1 MKHLLNFIDYV
12 QGQIGIFSFEKF
24 PITVGYE
31 NAFDSDFGRSMPFHH
46 SADQLYKS
54 VNRNKNIF
62 EVVRLTFLAVS
73 TAT

>member
-46 SADQLYKS
+46 SVDQLYKS
-54 VNRNKNIF
+54 VNSEKSYLKK
-62 EVVRLTFLAVS
+62 EKEKKE
-73 TAT
+73 